1 MYHDEECYGYGYHK
15 KCHPV
20 PREECQEVPVK
31 VPVKVPLEV
40 KKKIYIAC
48 SARYYIIFAR
58 NVTIFPRPIVTR
70 SRYKFPMKN
79 VTPFPT
85 KNA

>member
-15 KCHPV
+15 KFHPV

-40 KKKIYIAC
+40 KKKIYG
-48 SARYYIIFAR
+48 
-58 NVTIFPRPIVTR
+58 
-70 SRYKFPMKN
+70 
-79 VTPFPT
+79 
-85 KNA
+85 